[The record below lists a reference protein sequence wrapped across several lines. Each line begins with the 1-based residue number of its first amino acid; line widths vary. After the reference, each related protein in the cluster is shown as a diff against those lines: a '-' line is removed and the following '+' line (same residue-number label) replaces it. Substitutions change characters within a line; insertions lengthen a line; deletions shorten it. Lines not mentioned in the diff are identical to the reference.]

1 MNITATKTN
10 TANVSVVA
18 KIEASDIEKNIV
30 KAAKHIAKTASVDG
44 FRKGKVPVATI
55 KKMYGEQ
62 LQQDAENQAIQ
73 DILEAAKKDLD
84 INSADIIGDPSFKK
98 YDKADDGSI
107 ETEITISLRPT
118 VEAEGYD
125 KLAPKYDEPTV
136 EDSELEERLQ
146 TLLDNNTP
154 FKKLK
159 RKRALREGDQA
170 NFDFVGK
177 IDGEEFEGGKAEGFE
192 LVIGSG
198 QFISGFEDQMVKMK
212 IEETKDIT
220 VTFPEDYQSKDLAG
234 KEAVFTVTLNDIKE
248 KGEAELDEE
257 MVKRL
262 IPGDESATA
271 ETVKEKVA
279 EQIKSEKISKIY
291 NETLKPQLIEALVA
305 EYDFDLPENI
315 VEQEIDAQ
323 VNSKAKEMSEE
334 ELATYKDNTEK
345 IEELRDSVREE
356 ATRSVKATFLVD
368 ALARKEGIEV
378 NDQEVTQTIYYEAM
392 MSGQDPQQVIE
403 YYQKNNLLPAVKM
416 GMIEDK
422 LFAKIIGIEN

>member
-18 KIEASDIEKNIV
+18 KIEAADIEKNIV

-73 DILEAAKKDLD
+73 DVLEAAKKEL
-84 INSADIIGDPSFKK
+84 NLNQADIIGDPSFKK
-98 YDKADDGSI
+98 YEKLEDGSI
-107 ETEITISLRPT
+107 EAEITLSLRPT

-125 KLAPKYDEPTV
+125 KLAPKYEEPTV
-136 EDSELEERLQ
+136 EDSEVEERLK

-159 RKRALREGDQA
+159 RKRALKKGDQA

-177 IDGEEFEGGKAEGFE
+177 IDGVEFEGGKAEGFE

-198 QFISGFEDQMVKMK
+198 QFIPGFEDQMEKMK

-248 KGEAELDEE
+248 KGEAELDED

-262 IPGDESATA
+262 IPGDDTATA
-271 ETVKEKVA
+271 ETVKEKIA
-279 EQIKSEKISKIY
+279 EQIKSEKVSKIY

-323 VNSKAKEMSEE
+323 VNNKAREMSEE
-334 ELATYKDNTEK
+334 ELATYKDNNEK

-403 YYQKNNLLPAVKM
+403 YYQQNNLLPAVKM

-422 LFAKIIGIEN
+422 LFAKIIGIEK